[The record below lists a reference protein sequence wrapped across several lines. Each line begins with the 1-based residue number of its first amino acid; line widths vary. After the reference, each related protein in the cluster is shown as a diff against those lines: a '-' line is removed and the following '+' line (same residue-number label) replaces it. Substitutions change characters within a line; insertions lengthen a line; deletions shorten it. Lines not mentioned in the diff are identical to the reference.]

1 LKYMPKVSVIIPTYN
16 RCNLLTEAIK
26 SVLQQSYGDFEVL
39 VIDDGSTD
47 DTRLVVE
54 SISDDRIRYL
64 YKDNGGQSSARNLG
78 FVKAK
83 SKYVAYLDSDDLWS
97 SDYLETMVRQ
107 LDANE
112 DYGAVYTRI
121 ISLHSDGRRE
131 ELSKP
136 EHYRSGW
143 ITKYFFDS
151 MAYLAP
157 LATCFRKSACEDI
170 FWDEALRRD
179 EDYDFFLRVS
189 TKTQFLF
196 VPDAYAIKRA
206 HAGSFSSEVTPIGA
220 IDGAHILERF
230 YFHFGGDKY
239 VSLRAARRKI
249 SHRYRKAAKIA
260 RALGNSDA
268 AILLF
273 KKAMSCYPTD
283 IRLYLDLLRA
293 SLKSKQSDTLHDW
306 QMPGP
311 LPPYITVS
319 QKL

>member
-1 LKYMPKVSVIIPTYN
+1 MPDVSVIIPTYN
-16 RCNLLTEAIK
+16 RSQLVKEAIE
-26 SVLQQSYGDFEVL
+26 STLRQSYGDFEVL

-157 LATCFRKSACEDI
+157 LATCFRKFVCEDI

-179 EDYDFFLRVS
+179 EDYDFFLRIS

-260 RALGNSDA
+260 RALGNRDA

-273 KKAMSCYPTD
+273 KKAMSYYPTD

-306 QMPGP
+306 QMPEP
-311 LPPYITVS
+311 LPPYITVK
-319 QKL
+319 QKS

>member
-1 LKYMPKVSVIIPTYN
+1 MPDVSVIIPTYN

-260 RALGNSDA
+260 RALGNRDA